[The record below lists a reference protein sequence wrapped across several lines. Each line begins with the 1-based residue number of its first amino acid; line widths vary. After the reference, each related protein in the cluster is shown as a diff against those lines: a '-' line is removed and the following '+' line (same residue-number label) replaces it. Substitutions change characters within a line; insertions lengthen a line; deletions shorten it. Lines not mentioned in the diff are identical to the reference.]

1 MSQFVFAPAVR
12 KRVKLKALVTGPSG
26 SGKTIAGLSL
36 ATAIA
41 PEKVALLD
49 SEHDRSEYYAD
60 AFQFDKL
67 ALPNHHVNTY
77 IGALNA
83 AAAAGYTVVVI
94 DSLTHAWEDVLE
106 RKSQEE
112 KANPRANSYTLWN
125 KYGEQWNDLVRAI
138 LESPVHVIATARSK
152 QAYEQTERNG
162 KKVVDKLGMAPILR
176 DGTEYEFALVF
187 DLNPS
192 HRARVSKDN
201 TNQFDSEEFYDLT
214 DAKLARGLVAWLEG
228 GVDVPP
234 AAKSD
239 KWAQPRPDA
248 QPVAEP
254 TPVELPPMTLAEA
267 EATHLPEKL
276 GGKAMGDTKLKQ
288 LQAFVTWADSKTD
301 LTPHTLR
308 TVAGARL
315 VIAKVESQ
323 MQAAESAVAVGAA
336 TPGEA
341 AKILD
346 AAEDA
351 AGDGLPF

>member
-1 MSQFVFAPAVR
+1 VSTFTFAPAVR
-12 KRVKLKALVTGPSG
+12 KRVKLKALITGPSG
-26 SGKTIAGLSL
+26 AGKTIAALSL
-36 ATAIA
+36 GTAIA
-41 PEKVALLD
+41 PEKVALID

-60 AFQFDKL
+60 AFRFDKL

-83 AAAAGYTVVVI
+83 AAEAGYTIVVI

-106 RKSQEE
+106 RKSAEE

-138 LESPVHVIATARSK
+138 LESPVHVICTARSK

-187 DLNPS
+187 DISPS

-201 TNQFDSEEFYDLT
+201 TNQFDSDEYYDLT
-214 DAKLARGLVAWLEG
+214 DVGLARKLVAWLDG
-228 GVDVPP
+228 GAEAPAVKAPAKWTQPAPEPEPVNAAPVVPLDP
-234 AAKSD
+234 
-239 KWAQPRPDA
+239 
-248 QPVAEP
+248 
-254 TPVELPPMTLAEA
+254 LTLAEA
-267 EATHLPEKL
+267 EATVMPEKL
-276 GGKAMGDTKLKQ
+276 GGKAMGDTKIGK
-288 LQAFVTWADSKTD
+288 LQAFVTWAESKDD
-301 LTPHTLR
+301 LSAHTLR

-315 VIAKVESQ
+315 VIAKRESEIK
-323 MQAAESAVAVGAA
+323 AAEAGVNVGAY

-341 AKILD
+341 AKLLD
-346 AAEDA
+346 AQMDA
-351 AGDGLPF
+351 DEAGLPF